1 MLHADNMSRIKHPW
15 IEAKHKRDSERSYT
29 ALSMKPQK
37 IPAFGKNKL
46 VGGFNPSKKYQSN
59 WTISPSR
66 GENK

>member
-1 MLHADNMSRIKHPW
+1 MLHADNMLRIKHPW

-46 VGGFNPSKKYQSN
+46 VGGFNQSKDIRQIGSFPHG
-59 WTISPSR
+59 S
-66 GENK
+66 G